1 MRRRQKCATDKLV
14 AHILELMELREEALT
29 LIRALSVLLI
39 RISSNLLA
47 LTAQSTSTIPFARSA
62 RVLLSLPP
70 PQLLSSPTPHCPLV
84 IVPIYYLHTPFA
96 SLRYNSERPKAFP
109 FPFGTLEKVQQL
121 SVACILNVVQIGI
134 LMAPF
139 SAVDRRGCFISK
151 V

>member
-1 MRRRQKCATDKLV
+1 
-14 AHILELMELREEALT
+14 MELREEALT

-47 LTAQSTSTIPFARSA
+47 LTAQSTNTIPFARSA
-62 RVLLSLPP
+62 RVLLSLPLHNCYHHQHHYNHYP
-70 PQLLSSPTPHCPLV
+70 PRHCSILLPT
-84 IVPIYYLHTPFA
+84 HTPFA
-96 SLRYNSERPKAFP
+96 SLRYNSERPKAIP

-121 SVACILNVVQIGI
+121 SVACVSNVVQIGI

-139 SAVDRRGCFISK
+139 SAVNRRGCFISK